1 MKESMSKIY
10 AFCTEDWVKIGP
22 PQVTGSLVCL
32 GAGGQTKGARR
43 INRFSIDLHVSAYAG
58 GKERISLAAKVS
70 ALRIAAHMENFKG
83 RSAFT
88 GKDYKTSMCLPI

>member
-10 AFCTEDWVKIGP
+10 AFCTEDCEDWVKIGFPLDP
-22 PQVTGSLVCL
+22 PQDAGSLVWL

-70 ALRIAAHMENFKG
+70 ALPSSH
-83 RSAFT
+83 
-88 GKDYKTSMCLPI
+88 GKYQR

>member
-10 AFCTEDWVKIGP
+10 AFCTEDWVKIGRPPLDP
-22 PQVTGSLVCL
+22 PQVAGSLVCL

-58 GKERISLAAKVS
+58 GTEDFSGCEGKCSS
-70 ALRIAAHMENFKG
+70 Q
-83 RSAFT
+83 FT
-88 GKDYKTSMCLPI
+88 WKIPKTRQVCVHWEGL

>member
-10 AFCTEDWVKIGP
+10 AFCTEDWVKIGRPPLDP
-22 PQVTGSLVCL
+22 PQVAGSLVCL

-70 ALRIAAHMENFKG
+70 ALPSSH
-83 RSAFT
+83 
-88 GKDYKTSMCLPI
+88 GKYQR

>member
-1 MKESMSKIY
+1 MSINCQRDIKESMSKPY
-10 AFCTEDWVKIGP
+10 AFYTEDWVKIGP

-58 GKERISLAAKVS
+58 GKEDFFGCEGECSWQLTWKIS
-70 ALRIAAHMENFKG
+70 
-83 RSAFT
+83 
-88 GKDYKTSMCLPI
+88 KTRQVCVHWEGL